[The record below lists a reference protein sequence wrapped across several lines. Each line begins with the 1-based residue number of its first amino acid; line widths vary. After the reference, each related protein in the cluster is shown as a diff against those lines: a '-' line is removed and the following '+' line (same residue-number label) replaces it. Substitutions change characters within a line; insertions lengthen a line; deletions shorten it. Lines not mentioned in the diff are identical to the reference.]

1 MCVCSSKLDLLSD
14 DSLWESWAERSLSDW
29 MLEFQELILKHK
41 NIFFLKDSSMYCTL
55 EGAVVPL
62 INIHKRINW
71 DKSDNSL
78 AAGIKPIYFF

>member
-1 MCVCSSKLDLLSD
+1 
-14 DSLWESWAERSLSDW
+14 
-29 MLEFQELILKHK
+29 
-41 NIFFLKDSSMYCTL
+41 MYCTL

-78 AAGIKPIYFF
+78 AAGIKPIYIFLNLHIYIMAFILGITNICVFFLY

>member
-1 MCVCSSKLDLLSD
+1 MDAGVPGADPETQKY
-14 DSLWESWAERSLSDW
+14 
-29 MLEFQELILKHK
+29 
-41 NIFFLKDSSMYCTL
+41 IFCMYCTL

-78 AAGIKPIYFF
+78 AAGIKPIYIFLNLHIYIMAFILGITNICVFFLY